1 MESKLNLVDSNS
13 GKSKLV
19 LLPVYFRWIG
29 LGILILAIL
38 YPLFIYVFD
47 PEILKTQK
55 ETAKMI
61 LLSTVNLGLF
71 IIALS
76 RGRNENEATMNL
88 RLRSLVFACILG
100 IVQTVLEPLK
110 DLLVGEPLEDSKS
123 QGLVLMLLLT
133 YLVLFFLQ
141 KKALD
146 KSIVNTAGNQ

>member
-29 LGILILAIL
+29 LGILILVIL

-61 LLSTVNLGLF
+61 LLSTVNFGLF

-133 YLVLFFLQ
+133 YLVLFLLQ